1 MGVAK
6 AKKMPKKTLTQK
18 INRYGPTKENTLLKI
33 EDLNKGL
40 DWVDD
45 IAGQSYTAFT
55 YFRES
60 MESTDQE
67 LFNAVVTPY
76 NLTDEQE
83 KKEIVR
89 HYRAL
94 LRTLREKLKK
104 GDRELLRTAFEMAA
118 DAHKTM
124 RRKSGEPYILHPI
137 AVAMIAAD
145 EIGLGVRSTIC
156 ALLHDTVEDTD
167 ITLEDIKREFGN
179 EIAKIVDGL
188 TKIATVMDTN
198 SSQQA
203 ENFKKILL
211 TLTDDPRVILIKLAD
226 RLHNMRTMDSMKQ
239 EKQLKIA
246 SETIWVYAPLAHRM
260 GLYNI
265 KTELED
271 LSMKYLEPDK
281 YHEIARKLADTKRER
296 TKYINEFIKPLK
308 EKLSHSG
315 LQFDMYGRPKSIH
328 SIWNKIKKKGVSF
341 EEVYDLFAIRIILD
355 VPLEK
360 EKEEC
365 WKVYSMVTD
374 EYLPSPERLRDWL
387 SNPKS
392 NGYEALHTTVMGPQG
407 KWVEVQIRSKRM
419 NEIAEK
425 GLAAHFKYKEGTQS
439 EDRFDKW
446 FIQIREALGNQEEE
460 SIDFLQDFKTSFLA
474 EEIYVYTPKGEVKML
489 PVNSSALDF
498 AFYIHTAIGSKC
510 IGAKVNHKLVPIS
523 HKLRSGDQIEIIT
536 SNKQK
541 PSEDWL
547 NNVVTAKAKNS
558 IKDAL
563 REEKKIISEEGKYT
577 AQRKLEGIGAAYN
590 PYNLDQLVNFYKLPS
605 QLDLL
610 YKIATKSIDLKELKT
625 FQVIG
630 DKIEAPKPV
639 VVAPDPN
646 AEVNTYKP
654 LPKKGDSELI
664 IFGESSDKIKYNLA
678 KCCNPIPG
686 DDVFGFVS
694 TGKGLI
700 IHRTSCP
707 NATQLL
713 ANYGHRV
720 VKTKWAKNKE
730 ISFLTGL
737 RIIGLDDVGVV
748 NKITTI
754 ISGDLK
760 INIAALTI
768 ESKDG
773 MFEGTIKVFVHDKD
787 ELEELVS
794 RIQSLHGIQKVIRFD
809 TELV

>member
-1 MGVAK
+1 ME
-6 AKKMPKKTLTQK
+6 
-18 INRYGPTKENTLLKI
+18 YSEN
-33 EDLNKGL
+33 
-40 DWVDD
+40 D
-45 IAGQSYTAFT
+45 IKPAI
-55 YFRES
+55 
-60 MESTDQE
+60 
-67 LFNAVVTPY
+67 VTNY
-76 NLTDEQE
+76 NLDEEQE

-89 HYRAL
+89 KYRAL
-94 LRTLREKLKK
+94 SRALRPKIKK
-104 GDRELLRTAFEMAA
+104 GDKELLRAAFEMAA
-118 DAHKTM
+118 NAHKTM
-124 RRKSGEPYILHPI
+124 RRKSGEPYIFHPI
-137 AVAMIAAD
+137 AVAMICVE

-167 ITLEDIKREFGN
+167 ITLDDIKSEFGN

-188 TKIATVMDTN
+188 TKISSVMDTN

-226 RLHNMRTMDSMKQ
+226 RLHNMRTLDSMKQ

-271 LSMKYLEPDK
+271 LSMKYLEADTYK
-281 YHEIARKLADTKRER
+281 EIAKKLAETKRER
-296 TKYINEFIKPLK
+296 TKYINEFIRPLK
-308 EKLSHSG
+308 DKLTNVG
-315 LQFDMYGRPKSIH
+315 FDFEIYGRPKSIH

-341 EEVYDLFAIRIILD
+341 EEVYDLFAIRVILD
-355 VPLEK
+355 APLEK

-365 WKVYSMVTD
+365 WKVYSLITD

-407 KWVEVQIRSKRM
+407 KWVEVQIRTKRM

-425 GLAAHFKYKEGTQS
+425 GLAAHFKYKEGTQN

-446 FIQIREALGNQEEE
+446 FMQIREALGNQDEGG
-460 SIDFLQDFKTSFLA
+460 IDFLQDFKTSFLA
-474 EEIYVYTPKGEVKML
+474 EEIYVYTPKGDVKML
-489 PVNSSALDF
+489 PTNSSALDF
-498 AFYIHTAIGSKC
+498 AFFIHTAIGSKC

-541 PSEDWL
+541 PTEDWL

-563 REEKKIISEEGKYT
+563 REEKKTIAEEGKYT
-577 AQRKLEGIGAAYN
+577 LQRKLEAIGAVYN
-590 PYNLDQLVNFYKLPS
+590 PYNIDQVMNYYKLNS

-610 YKIATKSIDLKELKT
+610 YKIATKNIDLKELKM
-625 FQVIG
+625 FQVVG
-630 DKIEAPKPV
+630 DKIEAPKPINTTPE
-639 VVAPDPN
+639 VAHDH
-646 AEVNTYKP
+646 NTQKQI
-654 LPKKGDSELI
+654 PKKDSELI
-664 IFGESSDKIKYNLA
+664 IFGESSDQIKYTLA

-700 IHRTSCP
+700 IHRTTCP

-737 RIIGLDDVGVV
+737 SIIGLDDVGVV
-748 NKITTI
+748 NKITNI
-754 ISGDLK
+754 ISGELK

-768 ESKDG
+768 ESSEG
-773 MFEGTIKVFVHDKD
+773 LFEGTIKVYVHDKD
-787 ELEELVS
+787 ELEALVD
-794 RIQSLHGIQKVIRFD
+794 RIKSLNGIQQVNRFD
-809 TELV
+809 TEQV

>member
-1 MGVAK
+1 MDN
-6 AKKMPKKTLTQK
+6 LEND
-18 INRYGPTKENTLLKI
+18 INPVIKSW
-33 EDLNKGL
+33 DL
-40 DWVDD
+40 D
-45 IAGQSYTAFT
+45 
-55 YFRES
+55 E
-60 MESTDQE
+60 
-67 LFNAVVTPY
+67 
-76 NLTDEQE
+76 EQE

-94 LRTLREKLKK
+94 LRSLKTKLKK
-104 GDRELLRTAFEMAA
+104 GDKELLRSAFEMAA

-137 AVAMIAAD
+137 AVAMICVE

-167 ITLEDIKREFGN
+167 ITLDDIQSEFGN

-188 TKIATVMDTN
+188 TKISTVMTTN

-246 SETIWVYAPLAHRM
+246 SETIWVYSPLAHRM

-281 YHEIARKLADTKRER
+281 YREIARKLAETKRER
-296 TKYINEFIKPLK
+296 TKYINEFIRPLK
-308 EKLSHSG
+308 DKLAHTNYATEI
-315 LQFDMYGRPKSIH
+315 YGRPKSIH

-341 EEVYDLFAIRIILD
+341 EEVYDLFAIRVIID
-355 VPLEK
+355 VPLEI
-360 EKEEC
+360 EKEAC
-365 WKVYSMVTD
+365 WKVYSLITD

-407 KWVEVQIRSKRM
+407 KWVEVQIRTKRM

-425 GLAAHFKYKEGTQS
+425 GLAAHFKYKEGTAS

-446 FIQIREALGNQEEE
+446 FVQIREALGNQQEDGV
-460 SIDFLQDFKTSFLA
+460 DFLQDFKTSFLA

-489 PVNSSALDF
+489 PTNSSALDF

-510 IGAKVNHKLVPIS
+510 IGAKVNHKLVPIG

-547 NNVVTAKAKNS
+547 NLVVTAKAKNS

-563 REEKKIISEEGKYT
+563 REEKKSIAEEGKYT
-577 AQRKLEGIGAAYN
+577 LQRKLESIGAAYN
-590 PYNLDQLVNFYKLPS
+590 PYNIDQLVAYYKLPS
-605 QLDLL
+605 QLDLH
-610 YKIATKSIDLKELKT
+610 YHIATKKNDLKDLKL

-630 DKIEAPKPV
+630 DKIEAPKPIQSTNDNESAV
-639 VVAPDPN
+639 YDPTQK
-646 AEVNTYKP
+646 TYS
-654 LPKKGDSELI
+654 KKDSELI
-664 IFGESSDKIKYNLA
+664 IFGESSDKIQYSLG

-700 IHRTSCP
+700 IHRTNCP

-737 RIIGLDDVGVV
+737 RIVGLDDVGVV
-748 NKITTI
+748 NKITNI
-754 ISGDLK
+754 ISGELK

-768 ESKDG
+768 ESTEG
-773 MFEGTIKVFVHDKD
+773 LFQGTIKVYVHDKD
-787 ELEELVS
+787 ELEVLVDK
-794 RIQSLHGIQKVIRFD
+794 IKSLNGIQRVDRFD
-809 TELV
+809 TESV